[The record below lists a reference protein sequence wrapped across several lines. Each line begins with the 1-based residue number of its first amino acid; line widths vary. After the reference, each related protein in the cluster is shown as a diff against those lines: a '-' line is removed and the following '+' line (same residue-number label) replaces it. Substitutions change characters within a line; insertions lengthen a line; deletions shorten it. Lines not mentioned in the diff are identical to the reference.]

1 MLEVKGVGD
10 TGCTS
15 TTVPIAVVRDHGL
28 KIEDVDPDEPGMRAF
43 GGASV
48 DIVGQVWF
56 YYKPRRFK
64 KKKLVRGLVSN
75 TPGREILFSWQ
86 VLLEWGVI
94 GKNFPYPENPSDED
108 NTHEAE
114 TVNKLT

>member
-1 MLEVKGVGD
+1 MLGVKGVGD

-28 KIEDVDPDEPGMRAF
+28 KIEDVDPDEPGMQAF
-43 GGASV
+43 GGARV

-64 KKKLVRGLVSN
+64 RKKLVRGLVSN

-86 VLLEWGVI
+86 VLYEWG
-94 GKNFPYPENPSDED
+94 GDRKELSLPSR
-108 NTHEAE
+108 
-114 TVNKLT
+114 LW